1 MPENLE
7 GKIIITNTVTEDNI
21 KELERK
27 GVRMLITTTPELNG
41 RSFGTNVMEAVLVAI
56 SGIKDRQLRPEEY
69 IDLLRR
75 INFHQGLLIYRPYN
89 N

>member
-1 MPENLE
+1 
-7 GKIIITNTVTEDNI
+7 
-21 KELERK
+21 
-27 GVRMLITTTPELNG
+27 MLITTTPELNG

-75 INFHQGLLIYRPYN
+75 INFSPRIIDFTGTYN